1 MKILLDIFKPSQLEE
16 TPSHFFLF
24 ANREKNNK
32 TEIALSKHRDF
43 HSHDSVCI
51 IFNTGNSLTNYSI
64 VKSHPN
70 KWLFFRLL
78 SKDKK
83 YGHFF
88 RNLDL
93 LSEYIFQKYFF
104 IPDILDPEFRSGNFL
119 IPTID
124 YLISKNIDLTN
135 LCHFS
140 IFSSEI
146 LTGVKKRYPKNSK
159 GLGTM
164 SSGLWVYLYL
174 RGQYPKARF
183 TIVDYTGDID
193 REYHNAFF
201 EKGFWASEILSGR
214 CHAIESFLD

>member
-16 TPSHFFLF
+16 TPKHFFLF
-24 ANREKNNK
+24 ANREKNDK
-32 TEIALSKHRDF
+32 TEIALYKNRSFQDIR
-43 HSHDSVCI
+43 SVCI
-51 IFNTGNSLTNYSI
+51 IFNTGSSLTHYPI
-64 VKSHPN
+64 IKSHPN

-83 YGHFF
+83 YGYFF

-93 LSEYIFQKYFF
+93 LSEYVFQKYFF
-104 IPDILDPEFRSGNFL
+104 IPDILDPEFRSKNFL

-124 YLISKNIDLTN
+124 YLISKKIDLTN
-135 LCHFS
+135 LSHFS

-146 LTGVKKRYPKNSK
+146 LTEAKKRYPKNSK

-174 RGQYPKARF
+174 RGQYPNAEF

-201 EKGFWASEILSGR
+201 EKGFWTSEILSGR
-214 CHAIESFLD
+214 CHAIESFLN

>member
-16 TPSHFFLF
+16 TPKHFFLF

-32 TEIALSKHRDF
+32 TEIALYRNNSFLDEN
-43 HSHDSVCI
+43 SICI
-51 IFNTGNSLTNYSI
+51 IFNTGKPLKHYP
-64 VKSHPN
+64 VVGSHPN

-78 SKDKK
+78 SNDKK

-93 LSEYIFQKYFF
+93 LSEYVFQKYFF
-104 IPDILDPEFRSGNFL
+104 IPDILDPEFRSKNFL

-124 YLISKNIDLTN
+124 YLISKKIDLTN
-135 LCHFS
+135 LSHFS

-146 LTGVKKRYPKNSK
+146 LTEAKRIYPKNNKS
-159 GLGTM
+159 LGTM

-174 RGQYPKARF
+174 RGQYPNAEF
-183 TIVDYTGDID
+183 TIIDYTADID
-193 REYHNAFF
+193 QKYHNVFF

-214 CHAIESFLD
+214 CHTIESF